1 MASGNSVIIRI
12 TGDDSDFSAKL
23 KGAADKA
30 KTAFKG
36 MGRVAVPVLKG
47 IGVAVSAV
55 SGALSGVAIA
65 AAHVGASFETAFAKT
80 QTIMD
85 TSAVSVAQMRDDIL
99 GLSNEMGIA
108 ASELSDSVYNAISAT
123 GDTANAVSLV
133 RDASRLASAGFT
145 DSASAL
151 GVLTTAI
158 NAYGMAATDAEKI
171 SDSLIMTQN
180 LGVTTVAELS
190 AGMGKAIA
198 TASAYGID
206 LYNVESSYI
215 SLTKAGINTAEATTY
230 MASMFN
236 ELGDS
241 GSEASKL
248 LLQVSGKSFAQL
260 MAEGASVA
268 DVLGLLYTACNRD
281 STALMN
287 LWGSAEAG
295 KASNAIVNQG
305 LETFNDNL
313 GALQNSAG
321 TTATAYET
329 MCDTFEHQTAILKT
343 NVQNLGIALY
353 DGLSGVLTDNTAL
366 LNEWVVSLSNGFQ
379 RSGVDGLIN
388 AFADVLPQAI
398 GKLSELLQTAGNAL
412 AKYLPVVVKNLMKAV
427 PGALKAATVI
437 IPQITEAAFEGLS
450 AVVSSLITMLPEL
463 VPMLLEGIVNLVK
476 SLISGLGKVLYG
488 LGESIFDLIVGDH
501 GPRSVGEAWDAV
513 LEKGRQNG
521 ETLTLTADVDATIET
536 EKAVS
541 AIRTAFQTIRDA
553 LAGYDLG
560 TETIIELIGQDYD
573 AIYAALLSFG
583 LSESDAAAVANQV
596 TGLNDTIADALSGLS
611 IKLSPADFSRLV
623 LEAGGSK
630 VQFMNAISAM
640 GLKPEDIEQLGSMW
654 DDVVGS
660 IADRVPSVFKA
671 IVTALTD
678 GKADTVEV
686 ITEIK
691 NLLAALTGDATY
703 SIDAYIASL
712 DPNDANYQ
720 SLVAQAEADKQT
732 LEELAQAG
740 YTWIDTY
747 AGQSTEMVR
756 MHLSELEEIEAKI
769 DGITGKYVEAHSAV
783 TTVGENAF
791 YTVRSG
797 AKVDAGDIELAFTWS
812 YNGFKTASQALD
824 DEFERAKQELQAEL
838 HSGKITQEQ
847 YDYHIK
853 NLQVDL
859 DTNKEQL
866 RQRYEAQ
873 LRDLFRGLGD
883 SQMDDVSREL
893 IDGALGKL
901 DLANAAQQWIDDNI
915 DKDGYVDLS
924 AIPEDLYKRLFYNQ
938 GFYLSQERMPAAE
951 LRDKWNDPIN
961 ALRAAGGEAIANA
974 DWGSLSTALAYALD
988 NGLFEGTE
996 WENMDP
1002 EKDAERFFRMI
1013 FGDLEEAAEDSVEP
1027 IEVQPQVEVTPEV
1040 TTDPTTG
1047 QQVSDSVTET
1057 VGADT
1062 STPVEVTQPVDVTVE
1077 TKTTDESGV
1086 EKAVNKELEAQT
1098 MDVNVK
1104 AAVSL
1109 EVEVSDSNAADV
1121 GEAAGA
1127 EIGAGVAAGLKAQ
1140 NRAIRSAGSM
1150 AGEGFARG
1158 LLSRKA
1164 QILAAVRSITG
1175 DVVRE
1180 FKRTLEIRSPS
1191 HVMRRLGAFT
1201 GEGYDQGLQD
1211 SMRDILRTAR
1221 GITTGLVGALNVPY
1235 HADLRATAA
1244 TSDADSEATAEG
1256 RDVRLYVNG
1265 RELARTTAKDTKIAQ
1280 NARNRRLAV
1289 GVGGSL

>member
-23 KGAADKA
+23 KGAAGKA

-47 IGVAVSAV
+47 IGAAVSAV
-55 SGALSGVAIA
+55 SGALTGMAIA
-65 AAHVGASFETAFAKT
+65 AAHVGAPFETAFAKT

-133 RDASRLASAGFT
+133 WDASRLASAGFT

-321 TTATAYET
+321 TTAVAYET
-329 MCDTFEHQTAILKT
+329 MCDTFEHQTALLKT

-353 DGLSGVLTDNTAL
+353 DGLSGVLTDNTAR

-379 RSGVDGLIN
+379 RGGVDGLIN

-513 LEKGRQNG
+513 LEKGRQSG

-611 IKLSPADFSRLV
+611 IQLSPADFSRLV

-671 IVTALTD
+671 IVAALTD

-712 DPNDANYQ
+712 DPSDANYQ
-720 SLVAQAEADKQT
+720 SLLAQAEADKQT

-756 MHLSELEEIEAKI
+756 MHLSELEEIEARI

-797 AKVDAGDIELAFTWS
+797 AKVDAGDIDLAFTWS
-812 YNGFKTASQALD
+812 YNGFKTASQARD
-824 DEFERAKQELQAEL
+824 DEFERAKQELQAEHL
-838 HSGKITQEQ
+838 SKEQ
-847 YDYHIK
+847 YDIRLK

-859 DTNKEQL
+859 DTDKEQL
-866 RQRYEAQ
+866 RQQYEAQ
-873 LRDLFRGLGD
+873 LRDLFQGLGD
-883 SQMDDVSREL
+883 SQMDDASREL

-901 DLANAAQQWIDDNI
+901 DLANAAQQWIDENTD
-915 DKDGYVDLS
+915 DLGVVDMS
-924 AIPEDLYKRLFYNQ
+924 KIPEALRQQLYDA
-938 GFYLSQERMPAAE
+938 GFYVSSETLSAAE
-951 LRDKWNDPIN
+951 LQGFWNDPIN
-961 ALRAAGGEAIANA
+961 ALRAAAGEAIANA
-974 DWGSLSTALAYALD
+974 DWGMLSTVLADALD
-988 NGLFEGTE
+988 NGLFDGTE

-1013 FGDLEEAAEDSVEP
+1013 FGDLEETAEDSVEP

-1047 QQVSDSVTET
+1047 QQVSDSVAET
-1057 VGADT
+1057 VGVDT
-1062 STPVEVTQPVDVTVE
+1062 SSPVEVTQPVDVTVE

-1086 EKAVNKELEAQT
+1086 AKAVNKELEAQT
-1098 MDVNVK
+1098 MDVSVK

-1109 EVEVSDSNAADV
+1109 EVEVSDSNAAEV

-1127 EIGAGVAAGLKAQ
+1127 EIGAGVAAGLKGQ

-1201 GEGYDQGLQD
+1201 GAGYDQGLQD

-1244 TSDADSEATAEG
+1244 ASDADSETTAES

>member
-321 TTATAYET
+321 TTAVAYET

-353 DGLSGVLTDNTAL
+353 DGLSGVLTDSTTL

-379 RSGVDGLIN
+379 RGGVDGLIN

-437 IPQITEAAFEGLS
+437 IPQITAAAFEGLS

-513 LEKGRQNG
+513 LEKGRQSG

-611 IKLSPADFSRLV
+611 VQLSPADFSRLV

-640 GLKPEDIEQLGSMW
+640 GLEPDDIEQLGSMW

-671 IVTALTD
+671 IVAALTD

-747 AGQSTEMVR
+747 AGQSTEMVQ

-797 AKVDAGDIELAFTWS
+797 AKVDAGDIDLAFTWS
-812 YNGFKTASQALD
+812 YNGYKTASQALD
-824 DEFERAKQELQAEL
+824 DEFERAKQELQAKHL
-838 HSGKITQEQ
+838 TKEQ
-847 YDYHIK
+847 YDVRLK
-853 NLQVDL
+853 NLQVRL
-859 DTNKEQL
+859 DTDKEQL
-866 RQRYEAQ
+866 RKQYEAQ
-873 LRDLFRGLGD
+873 LLDLFRGLGD
-883 SQMDDVSREL
+883 SQMDDASREL

-901 DLANAAQQWIDDNI
+901 DMANFAQQWIDENTD
-915 DKDGYVDLS
+915 DLGKVDLS
-924 AIPEDLYKRLFYNQ
+924 KFPEELRQQFFDAGFTMSNETLFATDLQ
-938 GFYLSQERMPAAE
+938 GF
-951 LRDKWNDPIN
+951 WNDPIN
-961 ALRAAGGEAIANA
+961 ALRAAAGEAIANA
-974 DWGSLSTALAYALD
+974 DWGMLSTVLADALD

-1002 EKDAERFFRMI
+1002 ERDAERFFRMI
-1013 FGDLEEAAEDSVEP
+1013 FGDLEETAEDSVEP

-1062 STPVEVTQPVDVTVE
+1062 SSPVEVTQPVDVTVE

-1109 EVEVSDSNAADV
+1109 EVEVSDSNAAEV

-1127 EIGAGVAAGLKAQ
+1127 EIGAGVAAGLKVQ

-1244 TSDADSEATAEG
+1244 TSDADSETTAEG

>member
-99 GLSNEMGIA
+99 GLSNKMGIA

-206 LYNVESSYI
+206 LYNVESAYI

-268 DVLGLLYTACNRD
+268 DVLGLLYMACNQD

-329 MCDTFEHQTAILKT
+329 MCDTFEHQTALLKT

-379 RSGVDGLIN
+379 RGGVDGLIN

-513 LEKGRQNG
+513 LEKGRQSG

-596 TGLNDTIADALSGLS
+596 AGLNDTIADALSGLS

-640 GLKPEDIEQLGSMW
+640 GLEPDDIEQLGSMW

-671 IVTALTD
+671 IVAALTD

-691 NLLAALTGDATY
+691 SLLAALTGDATY

-747 AGQSTEMVR
+747 AGQSTEMVQ

-797 AKVDAGDIELAFTWS
+797 AKVDAGDIDLAFTWS

-824 DEFERAKQELQAEL
+824 DEFERSKQELQAKHL
-838 HSGKITQEQ
+838 TKEQ
-847 YDYHIK
+847 YDVRLK
-853 NLQVDL
+853 NLQVRL
-859 DTNKEQL
+859 DTDKEQL
-866 RQRYEAQ
+866 RKQYEAQ
-873 LRDLFRGLGD
+873 LLDLFRGLGD
-883 SQMDDVSREL
+883 SQMDDASREL

-901 DLANAAQQWIDDNI
+901 DMANFAQQWIDENTD
-915 DKDGYVDLS
+915 DLGKVDLS
-924 AIPEDLYKRLFYNQ
+924 KFPEELRQQFFDAGFTMSNETLFATDLQ
-938 GFYLSQERMPAAE
+938 GF
-951 LRDKWNDPIN
+951 WNDPIN
-961 ALRAAGGEAIANA
+961 ALRAAAGEAIANA
-974 DWGSLSTALAYALD
+974 DWGMLSTVLADALD

-1002 EKDAERFFRMI
+1002 ERDAERFFRMI
-1013 FGDLEEAAEDSVEP
+1013 FGDLEETAADSVEP
-1027 IEVQPQVEVTPEV
+1027 IEVQPQVEITPDV

-1047 QQVSDSVTET
+1047 QRVSDSVTET

-1062 STPVEVTQPVDVTVE
+1062 SSPVEVTQPVDVTVE

-1086 EKAVNKELEAQT
+1086 EKAVSKELEAQT

-1109 EVEVSDSNAADV
+1109 EVEVSDSNAAEV

-1201 GEGYDQGLQD
+1201 GAGYDQGLQD

-1244 TSDADSEATAEG
+1244 TSDADSETTAEG
-1256 RDVRLYVNG
+1256 HDVRLYVNG

>member
-1 MASGNSVIIRI
+1 VASGNSVIIRI

-23 KGAADKA
+23 KGAAGKA

-47 IGVAVSAV
+47 IGAAVSAV
-55 SGALSGVAIA
+55 SGALTGMAIA
-65 AAHVGASFETAFAKT
+65 AAHVGAPFETAFAKT

-133 RDASRLASAGFT
+133 WDASRLASAGFT

-321 TTATAYET
+321 TTAVAYET
-329 MCDTFEHQTAILKT
+329 MCDTFEHQTALLKT

-353 DGLSGVLTDNTAL
+353 DGLSGVLTDNTAR

-379 RSGVDGLIN
+379 RGGVDGLIN

-513 LEKGRQNG
+513 LEKGRQSG

-611 IKLSPADFSRLV
+611 IQLSPADFSRLV

-671 IVTALTD
+671 IVAALTD

-712 DPNDANYQ
+712 DPSDANYQ
-720 SLVAQAEADKQT
+720 SLLAQAEADKQT

-756 MHLSELEEIEAKI
+756 MHLSELEEIEARI

-797 AKVDAGDIELAFTWS
+797 AKVDAGDIDLAFTWS
-812 YNGFKTASQALD
+812 YNGFKTASQARD
-824 DEFERAKQELQAEL
+824 DEFERAKQELQAEHL
-838 HSGKITQEQ
+838 SKEQ
-847 YDYHIK
+847 YDIRLK

-859 DTNKEQL
+859 DTDKEQL
-866 RQRYEAQ
+866 RQQYEAQ
-873 LRDLFRGLGD
+873 LRDLFQGLGD
-883 SQMDDVSREL
+883 SQMDDASREL

-901 DLANAAQQWIDDNI
+901 DLANAAQQWIDENTD
-915 DKDGYVDLS
+915 DLGVVDMS
-924 AIPEDLYKRLFYNQ
+924 KIPEALRQQLYDA
-938 GFYLSQERMPAAE
+938 GFYVSSETLSAAE
-951 LRDKWNDPIN
+951 LQGFWNDPIN
-961 ALRAAGGEAIANA
+961 ALRAAAGEAIANA
-974 DWGSLSTALAYALD
+974 DWGMLSTVLADALD
-988 NGLFEGTE
+988 NGLFDGTE

-1013 FGDLEEAAEDSVEP
+1013 FGDLEETAEDSVEP

-1047 QQVSDSVTET
+1047 QQVSDSVAET
-1057 VGADT
+1057 VGVDT
-1062 STPVEVTQPVDVTVE
+1062 SSPVEVTQPVDVTVE

-1086 EKAVNKELEAQT
+1086 AKAVNKELEAQT
-1098 MDVNVK
+1098 MDVSVK

-1109 EVEVSDSNAADV
+1109 EVEVSDSNAAEV

-1127 EIGAGVAAGLKAQ
+1127 EIGAGVAAGLKGQ

-1201 GEGYDQGLQD
+1201 GAGYDQGLQD

-1244 TSDADSEATAEG
+1244 ASDADSETTAES

>member
-427 PGALKAATVI
+427 PGVLKAATVI

-513 LEKGRQNG
+513 LEKGRQSG

-611 IKLSPADFSRLV
+611 VQLSPADFSRLV

-640 GLKPEDIEQLGSMW
+640 GLEPDDIEQLGSMW

-671 IVTALTD
+671 IVAALTD

-747 AGQSTEMVR
+747 AGQSTEMVQ

-797 AKVDAGDIELAFTWS
+797 AKVDAGDIDLAFTWS
-812 YNGFKTASQALD
+812 YNGYKTASQALD
-824 DEFERAKQELQAEL
+824 DEFERAKQELQAKHL
-838 HSGKITQEQ
+838 TKEQ
-847 YDYHIK
+847 YDVRLK
-853 NLQVDL
+853 NLQVRL
-859 DTNKEQL
+859 DTDKEQL
-866 RQRYEAQ
+866 RKQYEAQ
-873 LRDLFRGLGD
+873 LLDLFRGLGD
-883 SQMDDVSREL
+883 SQMDDASREL

-901 DLANAAQQWIDDNI
+901 DMANFAQQWIDENTD
-915 DKDGYVDLS
+915 DLGKVDLS
-924 AIPEDLYKRLFYNQ
+924 KFPEELRQQFFDAGFTMSNETLFATDLQ
-938 GFYLSQERMPAAE
+938 GF
-951 LRDKWNDPIN
+951 WNDPIN
-961 ALRAAGGEAIANA
+961 ALRAAAGEAIANA
-974 DWGSLSTALAYALD
+974 DWGMLSTVLADALD

-1002 EKDAERFFRMI
+1002 ERDAERFFRMI
-1013 FGDLEEAAEDSVEP
+1013 FGDLEETAEDSVEP

-1062 STPVEVTQPVDVTVE
+1062 SSPVEVTQPVDVTVE

-1109 EVEVSDSNAADV
+1109 EVEVSDSNAAEV

-1127 EIGAGVAAGLKAQ
+1127 EIGAGVAAGLKVQ

-1244 TSDADSEATAEG
+1244 TSDADSETTAEG

>member
-47 IGVAVSAV
+47 IGAAVSAV
-55 SGALSGVAIA
+55 SGALTGMAVA
-65 AAHVGASFETAFAKT
+65 AAHVGAPFETAFAKT

-99 GLSNEMGIA
+99 GLSNEMGIT

-158 NAYGMAATDAEKI
+158 NAYGMAVTDAEKI

-321 TTATAYET
+321 TTAVAYET
-329 MCDTFEHQTAILKT
+329 MCDTFEHQTALLKT

-353 DGLSGVLTDNTAL
+353 DSLSGVLTDNTAL

-379 RSGVDGLIN
+379 RGGVDGLIN

-398 GKLSELLQTAGNAL
+398 GKLSELLQTAGNTL

-513 LEKGRQNG
+513 LEQGRQSG

-541 AIRTAFQTIRDA
+541 AIRTAFQTIRDT

-611 IKLSPADFSRLV
+611 VQLSPADFSRLV

-671 IVTALTD
+671 IVAALTD

-720 SLVAQAEADKQT
+720 SLLAQAEADKQT

-747 AGQSTEMVR
+747 AGQSTEMVQ

-797 AKVDAGDIELAFTWS
+797 AKVDAGDIDLAFTWS
-812 YNGFKTASQALD
+812 YNGYKTASQALD
-824 DEFERAKQELQAEL
+824 DEFERAKQELQAKHL
-838 HSGKITQEQ
+838 TKEQ
-847 YDYHIK
+847 YDVRLK
-853 NLQVDL
+853 NLQVRL
-859 DTNKEQL
+859 DTDKEQL
-866 RQRYEAQ
+866 RKQYEAQ
-873 LRDLFRGLGD
+873 LLDLFRGLGD
-883 SQMDDVSREL
+883 SQMDDASREL

-901 DLANAAQQWIDDNI
+901 DMANFAQQWIDENTD
-915 DKDGYVDLS
+915 DLGKVDLS
-924 AIPEDLYKRLFYNQ
+924 KFPEELRQQFFDAGFTMSNETLFATDLQ
-938 GFYLSQERMPAAE
+938 GF
-951 LRDKWNDPIN
+951 WNDPIN
-961 ALRAAGGEAIANA
+961 ALRAAAGEAIANA
-974 DWGSLSTALAYALD
+974 DWGMLSTVLADALD

-1002 EKDAERFFRMI
+1002 ERDAERFFRMI
-1013 FGDLEEAAEDSVEP
+1013 FGDLEETAEDSVEP

-1062 STPVEVTQPVDVTVE
+1062 SSPVEVTQPVDVTVE

-1109 EVEVSDSNAADV
+1109 EVEVSDSNAAEV

-1127 EIGAGVAAGLKAQ
+1127 EIGAGVAAGLKVQ

-1244 TSDADSEATAEG
+1244 TSDADSETTAEG

>member
-23 KGAADKA
+23 KGAAGKA

-47 IGVAVSAV
+47 IGAAVSAV
-55 SGALSGVAIA
+55 SGALTGMAVA
-65 AAHVGASFETAFAKT
+65 AAHVGAPFETAFAKT

-158 NAYGMAATDAEKI
+158 NAYGMAVTDAEKI

-321 TTATAYET
+321 TTAVAYET
-329 MCDTFEHQTAILKT
+329 MCDTFEHQTALLKT

-353 DGLSGVLTDNTAL
+353 DSLSGVLTDNTAL

-379 RSGVDGLIN
+379 RGGVDGLIN

-513 LEKGRQNG
+513 LEQGRQSG
-521 ETLTLTADVDATIET
+521 ETLMLTADVDATIET

-596 TGLNDTIADALSGLS
+596 TGLNDTIANALSGLS
-611 IKLSPADFSRLV
+611 VKLSPADFSRLV
-623 LEAGGSK
+623 LEAAGSK

-640 GLKPEDIEQLGSMW
+640 GLEPDDIEQLGSMW

-720 SLVAQAEADKQT
+720 SLLAQAEADKQT

-747 AGQSTEMVR
+747 AGQSTEMVQ
-756 MHLSELEEIEAKI
+756 MHLSELEEIEARI

-797 AKVDAGDIELAFTWS
+797 AKVDAGDIDLAFTWS
-812 YNGFKTASQALD
+812 YNGFKTASQARD
-824 DEFERAKQELQAEL
+824 DEFERAKQELQAEHL
-838 HSGKITQEQ
+838 SKEQ
-847 YDYHIK
+847 YDIRLK

-859 DTNKEQL
+859 DTDKEQL
-866 RQRYEAQ
+866 RQQYEAQ

-883 SQMDDVSREL
+883 SQMDDASREL

-901 DLANAAQQWIDDNI
+901 DMANFAQQWIDENTD
-915 DKDGYVDLS
+915 DLGKVDLS
-924 AIPEDLYKRLFYNQ
+924 KFPEELRQQFFDA
-938 GFYLSQERMPAAE
+938 GFTMSNETLSAAE
-951 LRDKWNDPIN
+951 LQGLWNEPIN
-961 ALRAAGGEAIANA
+961 ALRAAAGEAIANA
-974 DWGSLSTALAYALD
+974 DWGMLSTVLADALD

-1013 FGDLEEAAEDSVEP
+1013 FGDLEETAEDSVEP

-1047 QQVSDSVTET
+1047 QRVSDSVTET

-1062 STPVEVTQPVDVTVE
+1062 SSPLEVTQPVDVTVE
-1077 TKTTDESGV
+1077 TKSTDESGV

-1109 EVEVSDSNAADV
+1109 EVEVSDSNAAEV

-1164 QILAAVRSITG
+1164 QILAAVRGITG

-1201 GEGYDQGLQD
+1201 GAGYDQGLQD
-1211 SMRDILRTAR
+1211 SMHDILRTAQ

-1244 TSDADSEATAEG
+1244 TSDTDGETTAEG

-1265 RELARTTAKDTKIAQ
+1265 RELARATAKDTKIAQ

>member
-513 LEKGRQNG
+513 LEQGRQSG

-560 TETIIELIGQDYD
+560 TETIIELIGRDYD
-573 AIYAALLSFG
+573 EIYAALLSFG

-611 IKLSPADFSRLV
+611 VKLSPADFSRLV

-671 IVTALTD
+671 IVAALTD

-712 DPNDANYQ
+712 DPSDANYQ

-747 AGQSTEMVR
+747 AGQSPEMVR

-883 SQMDDVSREL
+883 SQMDDASREL

-1002 EKDAERFFRMI
+1002 EKDAEQFFRMI
-1013 FGDLEEAAEDSVEP
+1013 FGGLEETAEDSVEP
-1027 IEVQPQVEVTPEV
+1027 IEVQPQVEVTPAV

-1047 QQVSDSVTET
+1047 QRVSDSVTET

-1062 STPVEVTQPVDVTVE
+1062 SSPVEVTQPVDVTVE
-1077 TKTTDESGV
+1077 TTTTDESGV

-1109 EVEVSDSNAADV
+1109 EVKVSDSNAAEV

-1164 QILAAVRSITG
+1164 QILAAVRGITG

-1201 GEGYDQGLQD
+1201 GAGYDQGLQD

-1244 TSDADSEATAEG
+1244 SDADSETTAES

-1265 RELARTTAKDTKIAQ
+1265 RELARATAKDTKIAQ

>member
-671 IVTALTD
+671 IVAALTD

-797 AKVDAGDIELAFTWS
+797 AKVDAGDIDLAFTWS

-838 HSGKITQEQ
+838 HSGKITQGQ
-847 YDYHIK
+847 YDYRIK
-853 NLQVDL
+853 NLQVNL

-866 RQRYEAQ
+866 RQQYEAQ

-883 SQMDDVSREL
+883 SQMDDASREL

-901 DLANAAQQWIDDNI
+901 DLANAAQQWIDENTD
-915 DKDGYVDLS
+915 DLGYVDMS
-924 AIPEDLYKRLFYNQ
+924 KIPKALRQQLYDA
-938 GFYLSQERMPAAE
+938 GFYMSSETLSAAE
-951 LRDKWNDPIN
+951 LQGLWNDPIN
-961 ALRAAGGEAIANA
+961 ALRAAAGEAIANA
-974 DWGSLSTALAYALD
+974 DWGMLSTVLADALD

-1013 FGDLEEAAEDSVEP
+1013 FGDLEETAEDSVEP
-1027 IEVQPQVEVTPEV
+1027 IEVQPQVEITPEV

-1047 QQVSDSVTET
+1047 QQVSDSVAET

-1062 STPVEVTQPVDVTVE
+1062 PSPVEVTQPVDVTIE

-1109 EVEVSDSNAADV
+1109 EVEVSDSNAAEV

-1164 QILAAVRSITG
+1164 QILAAVRGITG

-1201 GEGYDQGLQD
+1201 GAGYDQGLQD

-1244 TSDADSEATAEG
+1244 SDADSETTAES

>member
-55 SGALSGVAIA
+55 SGALSGVAVA
-65 AAHVGASFETAFAKT
+65 ATHVGASFETAFAKT

-108 ASELSDSVYNAISAT
+108 AGELSDSVYNAISAT

-321 TTATAYET
+321 TTAVAYET
-329 MCDTFEHQTAILKT
+329 MCDTFEHQTALLQT

-379 RSGVDGLIN
+379 RGGVDGLIN

-513 LEKGRQNG
+513 LEQGRQSG

-560 TETIIELIGQDYD
+560 TETIIELIGRDYD

-611 IKLSPADFSRLV
+611 VQLSPADFSRLV

-671 IVTALTD
+671 IVAALTD

-712 DPNDANYQ
+712 DPSDANYQ
-720 SLVAQAEADKQT
+720 SQVAQAEADKQT

-824 DEFERAKQELQAEL
+824 DEFERSKQELQAEL
-838 HSGKITQEQ
+838 HSGKLTQEQ
-847 YDYHIK
+847 YDYRIK

-859 DTNKEQL
+859 DTDKEEL
-866 RQRYEAQ
+866 RQQYEAQ

-883 SQMDDVSREL
+883 SQMDDASREL

-901 DLANAAQQWIDDNI
+901 DLANAAQQWIDDNT

-938 GFYLSQERMPAAE
+938 GFYLSQERMPAAA
-951 LRDKWNDPIN
+951 LQGLWNDPIN
-961 ALRAAGGEAIANA
+961 ALRAAAGEAIANA
-974 DWGSLSTALAYALD
+974 DWGMLSTVLADALD

-1013 FGDLEEAAEDSVEP
+1013 FGDLEETAEDSVGP
-1027 IEVQPQVEVTPEV
+1027 IEVQPQVEITPDV

-1062 STPVEVTQPVDVTVE
+1062 SSPVEVTQPVDVTVE

-1086 EKAVNKELEAQT
+1086 EKAVSKELEAQT

-1109 EVEVSDSNAADV
+1109 EVEVSDSNAAEV

-1244 TSDADSEATAEG
+1244 TSDADSETTAEG
-1256 RDVRLYVNG
+1256 HDVRLYVNG

>member
-1 MASGNSVIIRI
+1 MTDGNSVVIRI

-23 KGAADKA
+23 KSAAGMA
-30 KTAFKG
+30 KIMFKG
-36 MGRVAVPVLKG
+36 MG
-47 IGVAVSAV
+47 IAVSAV
-55 SGALSGVAIA
+55 SGALSGVALA
-65 AAHVGASFETAFAKT
+65 AMQVGASFETAFAKT

-85 TSAVSVAQMRDDIL
+85 TSAVSVSKMRGDIL
-99 GLSNEMGIA
+99 DLSNEMGIA
-108 ASELSDSVYNAISAT
+108 ANELSDSVYNAISAT
-123 GDTANAVSLV
+123 GDTKNAVSLV
-133 RDASRLASAGFT
+133 EDASRLASAGFT

-190 AGMGKAIA
+190 ASMGKAIA

-215 SLTKAGINTAEATTY
+215 SLTKSGINTAEATTY

-241 GSEASKL
+241 GSEVGRTLEKVA
-248 LLQVSGKSFAQL
+248 GKSFAEL
-260 MAEGASVA
+260 MAEGKTVA
-268 DVLGLLYTACNRD
+268 DVLELLYVACGQD
-281 STALMN
+281 SSALMN

-305 LETFNDNL
+305 LETFNSNL

-329 MCDTFEHQTAILKT
+329 MCDTFEHQTALLKT

-353 DGLSGVLTDNTAL
+353 EGMSDMLADNTAL
-366 LNEWVVSLSNGFQ
+366 LNEWVTSLADGF
-379 RSGVDGLIN
+379 RRDGVDGLMD
-388 AFADVLPQAI
+388 AFADILPQVISKATN
-398 GKLSELLQTAGNAL
+398 LLQTAGSAL

-513 LEKGRQNG
+513 LEKGRQSG
-521 ETLTLTADVDATIET
+521 EALTLTADVDATIET

-541 AIRTAFQTIRDA
+541 AINTAFQTIRDA
-553 LAGYDLG
+553 LAGYDLN
-560 TETIIELIGQDYD
+560 TDDVIKLIGQDYD
-573 AIYAALLSFG
+573 AVYEALKSFG
-583 LSESDAAAVANQV
+583 VDDDTADTVAAQV
-596 TGLNDTIADALSGLS
+596 TALNDEISGALSGLS
-611 IKLSPADFSRLV
+611 VQLSPADFARLV
-623 LEAGGSK
+623 QEAGGSK
-630 VQFMNAISAM
+630 AQFISAISSM
-640 GLKPEDIEQLGSMW
+640 GLNDDDIELLDGVW
-654 DDVVGS
+654 DDIMGTIS
-660 IADRVPSVFKA
+660 ERVPSVFDA
-671 IVTALTD
+671 ITEALTD
-678 GKADTVEV
+678 GREDTEEV
-686 ITEIK
+686 INEVIG
-691 NLLAALTGDATY
+691 LLSALTGDGTW
-703 SIDAYIASL
+703 SIDAYIAGL
-712 DPNDANYQ
+712 DPTDANYGTM
-720 SLVAQAEADKQT
+720 VAQAEEDKRL
-732 LEELAQAG
+732 LEEYSQAAN
-740 YTWIDTY
+740 TWIETY
-747 AGQSTEMVR
+747 AGQSTAVVQA
-756 MHLSELEEIEAKI
+756 HLGELEEIEAKI
-769 DGITGKYVEAHSAV
+769 AGITGKYVEAHSAV

-866 RQRYEAQ
+866 RQQYEAQ

-901 DLANAAQQWIDDNI
+901 DLANAAQQWIDENTD
-915 DKDGYVDLS
+915 DLGYVDMS
-924 AIPEDLYKRLFYNQ
+924 KIPEALRQQLYDA
-938 GFYLSQERMPAAE
+938 GFYISDETLSAAE
-951 LRDKWNDPIN
+951 LQGFWNDPIN
-961 ALRAAGGEAIANA
+961 ALRAAAGVAIANA
-974 DWGSLSTALAYALD
+974 DWGMLSTALAYALD
-988 NGLFEGTE
+988 NGLFAGTE

-1002 EKDAERFFRMI
+1002 EKDAERFFRTL
-1013 FGDLEEAAEDSVEP
+1013 FGDIEQTAEESIEP
-1027 IEVQPQVEVTPEV
+1027 IQAHPPVEVTPEIASTPDIGGQV
-1040 TTDPTTG
+1040 TE
-1047 QQVSDSVTET
+1047 SVTSA
-1057 VGADT
+1057 VDT
-1062 STPVEVTQPVDVTVE
+1062 DPVEVVQPVDVTVQA
-1077 TKTTDESGV
+1077 DSNESGI
-1086 EKAVNKELEAQT
+1086 ENAVNKELEAQT
-1098 MDVNVK
+1098 MDVSVQ

-1109 EVEVSDSNAADV
+1109 EVEVSDSNATEV
-1121 GEAAGA
+1121 GESAGE
-1127 EIGAGVAAGLKAQ
+1127 EIGAGIVSGLQSKHA
-1140 NRAIRSAGSM
+1140 AIRDAGSM

-1158 LLSRKA
+1158 LAGKRA
-1164 QILAAVRSITG
+1164 QILAVARDIASS
-1175 DVVRE
+1175 VVRE
-1180 FKRTLEIRSPS
+1180 FRQSLDIHSPS
-1191 HVMRRLGAFT
+1191 RVMRQLGAFT
-1201 GEGYDQGLQD
+1201 GAGYDQGLKD
-1211 SMRDILRTAR
+1211 SMRDILRTAQD
-1221 GITTGLVGALNVPY
+1221 ITTGLAGALNVPY
-1235 HADLRATAA
+1235 HADLRAAA
-1244 TSDADSEATAEG
+1244 ASSDADGETTTES
-1256 RDVRLYVNG
+1256 RDVKLYVNG
-1265 RELARTTAKDTKIAQ
+1265 RELARTTVKDTKIAQ
-1280 NARNRRLAV
+1280 NARNRQLAM
-1289 GVGGSL
+1289 GVGGNL

>member
-55 SGALSGVAIA
+55 SGALSGVAVA
-65 AAHVGASFETAFAKT
+65 ATHVGASFETAFAKT

-108 ASELSDSVYNAISAT
+108 AGELSDSVYNAISAT

-321 TTATAYET
+321 TTAVAYET
-329 MCDTFEHQTAILKT
+329 MCDTFEHQTALLQT

-379 RSGVDGLIN
+379 RGGVDGLIN

-513 LEKGRQNG
+513 LEQGRQSG

-560 TETIIELIGQDYD
+560 TETIIELIGRDYD

-611 IKLSPADFSRLV
+611 VQLSPADFSRLV

-671 IVTALTD
+671 IVAALTD

-712 DPNDANYQ
+712 DPSDANYQ

-797 AKVDAGDIELAFTWS
+797 AKVDAGDIDLAFTWS
-812 YNGFKTASQALD
+812 YNGYKTASQALD

-838 HSGKITQEQ
+838 HSGKLTQEQ
-847 YDYHIK
+847 YDYRIK

-859 DTNKEQL
+859 DTDKEEL
-866 RQRYEAQ
+866 RQQYEAQ

-883 SQMDDVSREL
+883 SQMDDASREL

-901 DLANAAQQWIDDNI
+901 DLANAAQQWIDENTD
-915 DKDGYVDLS
+915 DLGYVDMS
-924 AIPEDLYKRLFYNQ
+924 KIPEALRQQLYDA
-938 GFYLSQERMPAAE
+938 GFYMSDETLSAAE
-951 LRDKWNDPIN
+951 LQGFWNDPIN
-961 ALRAAGGEAIANA
+961 ALRAAAGEVIANA
-974 DWGSLSTALAYALD
+974 DWGMLSTVLADALD

-1013 FGDLEEAAEDSVEP
+1013 FGDLEETAEGSVEP
-1027 IEVQPQVEVTPEV
+1027 IEVQPRVEVTPEV

-1062 STPVEVTQPVDVTVE
+1062 SSPVEVTQPVDVTVE

-1109 EVEVSDSNAADV
+1109 EVEVSDSNATEV

-1244 TSDADSEATAEG
+1244 TSDADSETTAEG

>member
-1 MASGNSVIIRI
+1 MAASGSSVIIRI

-321 TTATAYET
+321 TTAVAYET

-353 DGLSGVLTDNTAL
+353 DGLSGVLTDSTTL

-379 RSGVDGLIN
+379 RGGVDGLIN

-611 IKLSPADFSRLV
+611 VQLSPADFSRLV

-640 GLKPEDIEQLGSMW
+640 GLEPDDIEQLGSMW

-660 IADRVPSVFKA
+660 IAERVPSVFKA
-671 IVTALTD
+671 IVAALTD

-686 ITEIK
+686 VNDIK
-691 NLLAALTGDATY
+691 SLLAALTGDATY

-720 SLVAQAEADKQT
+720 TLVAQAEADKQT

-747 AGQSTEMVR
+747 AGQSTEMVQ

-797 AKVDAGDIELAFTWS
+797 AKVDAGDIDLAFTWS

-824 DEFERAKQELQAEL
+824 DEFERSKQELQAKHL
-838 HSGKITQEQ
+838 TKEQ
-847 YDYHIK
+847 YDVRLK
-853 NLQVDL
+853 NLQVRL
-859 DTNKEQL
+859 DTDKEQL
-866 RQRYEAQ
+866 RKQYEAQ
-873 LRDLFRGLGD
+873 LLDLFRGLGD
-883 SQMDDVSREL
+883 SQMDDASREL

-901 DLANAAQQWIDDNI
+901 DMANFAQQWIDENTD
-915 DKDGYVDLS
+915 DLGKVDLS
-924 AIPEDLYKRLFYNQ
+924 KFPEELRQQFFDAGFTMSNETLFATDLQ
-938 GFYLSQERMPAAE
+938 GF
-951 LRDKWNDPIN
+951 WNDPIN
-961 ALRAAGGEAIANA
+961 ALRAAAGEAIANA
-974 DWGSLSTALAYALD
+974 DWGMLSTVLADALD

-1002 EKDAERFFRMI
+1002 ERDAERFFRMI
-1013 FGDLEEAAEDSVEP
+1013 FGDLEETAADSVEP
-1027 IEVQPQVEVTPEV
+1027 IEVQPQVEITPDV

-1062 STPVEVTQPVDVTVE
+1062 SSPVEVTQPVDVTVE

-1086 EKAVNKELEAQT
+1086 EKAVSKELEAQT

-1109 EVEVSDSNAADV
+1109 EVEVSDSNAAEV

-1244 TSDADSEATAEG
+1244 TSDADSETTAEG
-1256 RDVRLYVNG
+1256 HDVRLYVNG

>member
-99 GLSNEMGIA
+99 GLSNEMGVA
-108 ASELSDSVYNAISAT
+108 AGELSDSVYNAISAT

-513 LEKGRQNG
+513 LEQGRQSG

-611 IKLSPADFSRLV
+611 VQLSPADFSRLV

-660 IADRVPSVFKA
+660 IAERVPSVFKA
-671 IVTALTD
+671 IVAALTD

-686 ITEIK
+686 VNDIK
-691 NLLAALTGDATY
+691 SLLAALTGDATY

-720 SLVAQAEADKQT
+720 TLVAQAEADKQT

-747 AGQSTEMVR
+747 AGQSTEMVQ

-812 YNGFKTASQALD
+812 YNGFKTASQARD
-824 DEFERAKQELQAEL
+824 DEFERAKQELQAEHL
-838 HSGKITQEQ
+838 SKEQ
-847 YDYHIK
+847 YDIRLK

-859 DTNKEQL
+859 DTDKEQL
-866 RQRYEAQ
+866 RKQYEAQ
-873 LRDLFRGLGD
+873 LLDLFRGLGD
-883 SQMDDVSREL
+883 SQMDDASREL

-901 DLANAAQQWIDDNI
+901 DLANAAQQWIDENTD
-915 DKDGYVDLS
+915 DLGYVDMSKIPEALRQQLYDAGFYMSDETLS
-924 AIPEDLYKRLFYNQ
+924 AADLQ
-938 GFYLSQERMPAAE
+938 GF
-951 LRDKWNDPIN
+951 WNDPIN
-961 ALRAAGGEAIANA
+961 ALRAAAGEAIANA
-974 DWGSLSTALAYALD
+974 DWGMLSTALAYALD

-1002 EKDAERFFRMI
+1002 EKDAERFFRKI
-1013 FGDLEEAAEDSVEP
+1013 FGGLEETAEDSVEP
-1027 IEVQPQVEVTPEV
+1027 IEVQPQVEVTPAV
-1040 TTDPTTG
+1040 TTDPATG
-1047 QQVSDSVTET
+1047 QRVSDSVTET

-1062 STPVEVTQPVDVTVE
+1062 SSPLEVTQPVDVTVE
-1077 TKTTDESGV
+1077 TTTTDESGV

-1109 EVEVSDSNAADV
+1109 EVEVSDSNAAEV

-1244 TSDADSEATAEG
+1244 TSDADSETTAEG
-1256 RDVRLYVNG
+1256 HDVRLYVNG

>member
-321 TTATAYET
+321 TTAVAYET
-329 MCDTFEHQTAILKT
+329 MCDTFEHQTALLKT

-379 RSGVDGLIN
+379 RGGVDGLIN

-513 LEKGRQNG
+513 LEQGRQSG

-611 IKLSPADFSRLV
+611 VQLSPADFSRLV

-660 IADRVPSVFKA
+660 IAERVPSVFKA
-671 IVTALTD
+671 IVAALTD

-686 ITEIK
+686 VNDIK
-691 NLLAALTGDATY
+691 SLLAALTGDATY

-720 SLVAQAEADKQT
+720 TLVAQAEADKQT

-747 AGQSTEMVR
+747 AGQSTEMVQ

-859 DTNKEQL
+859 DTDKEQL
-866 RQRYEAQ
+866 RQQYEAQ

-883 SQMDDVSREL
+883 SQMDDASREL

-901 DLANAAQQWIDDNI
+901 DMANFAQQWIDENTD
-915 DKDGYVDLS
+915 DRGKVDLS
-924 AIPEDLYKRLFYNQ
+924 KFPEKLWQQFFDAGFTLSNETLFATDLQ
-938 GFYLSQERMPAAE
+938 GF
-951 LRDKWNDPIN
+951 WNDPIN
-961 ALRAAGGEAIANA
+961 ALRAAAGEAIANA
-974 DWGSLSTALAYALD
+974 DWGMLSTALAYALD

-1013 FGDLEEAAEDSVEP
+1013 FGDLEETAADSVEP
-1027 IEVQPQVEVTPEV
+1027 IEVQPQVEITPDV

-1062 STPVEVTQPVDVTVE
+1062 SSPVEVTQPVDVTVE

-1086 EKAVNKELEAQT
+1086 EKAVSKELEAQT

-1109 EVEVSDSNAADV
+1109 EVEVSDSNAAEV

-1201 GEGYDQGLQD
+1201 GAGYDQGLQD

-1244 TSDADSEATAEG
+1244 SDADSETTAES

-1265 RELARTTAKDTKIAQ
+1265 RELARATAKDTKIAQ

>member
-47 IGVAVSAV
+47 IGAAVSAV
-55 SGALSGVAIA
+55 SGALTGMAVA
-65 AAHVGASFETAFAKT
+65 AAHVGAPFETAFAKT

-158 NAYGMAATDAEKI
+158 NAYGMAVTDAEKI

-321 TTATAYET
+321 TTAVAYET
-329 MCDTFEHQTAILKT
+329 MCDTFEHQTALLKT

-379 RSGVDGLIN
+379 RGGVDGLIN

-513 LEKGRQNG
+513 LEQGRQSG
-521 ETLTLTADVDATIET
+521 ETLTLSADVDATIET

-611 IKLSPADFSRLV
+611 VKLSPADFSRLV

-671 IVTALTD
+671 IVAALTD

-797 AKVDAGDIELAFTWS
+797 AKVDAGDIDLAFTWS

-883 SQMDDVSREL
+883 SQMDDASREL

-901 DLANAAQQWIDDNI
+901 DLANAAQQWIDENTD
-915 DKDGYVDLS
+915 DLGVVDMS
-924 AIPEDLYKRLFYNQ
+924 KIPEALRRQLYDA
-938 GFYLSQERMPAAE
+938 GFYMSSETLSAAE
-951 LRDKWNDPIN
+951 LQGLWNDPIN
-961 ALRAAGGEAIANA
+961 ALRAAAGEAIANA

-1062 STPVEVTQPVDVTVE
+1062 SSPVEVTQPVDVTIE
-1077 TKTTDESGV
+1077 TTTTDESGV

-1109 EVEVSDSNAADV
+1109 EVEVSDSNAAEV

-1164 QILAAVRSITG
+1164 QILAAVRGITG

-1201 GEGYDQGLQD
+1201 GAGYDQGLQD

-1244 TSDADSEATAEG
+1244 SDADSETTAES

-1265 RELARTTAKDTKIAQ
+1265 RELARATAKDTKIAQ